1 MKPEKGETE
10 LIRRLKNPKLK
21 NKAFKDLLDVHQ
33 ERLYW
38 YIRKIV
44 LTHDNANDVLQNT
57 FIRVYKGIQDFKEN
71 SALHTWMFRI
81 AYNECIRF
89 LDKNK
94 IKPAFNQNDN
104 NNDYL
109 NKLTQD
115 SYFDGEE
122 VQLKLHAIISN
133 LSEKQQRV
141 FQMKYFD
148 DLSFREISE
157 ILDVSE
163 NTLKSSYYSAVKT
176 IEKEIVCDTIQTNW
190 K

>member
-1 MKPEKGETE
+1 MKPEKGETD
-10 LIRRLKNPKLK
+10 LIKKLKNPKQK
-21 NKAFKDLLDVHQ
+21 NKAFEDLLDAYQ

-38 YIRKIV
+38 HIRKIV

-57 FIRVYKGIQDFKEN
+57 FVRVYNGIGNFKGN
-71 SALHTWMFRI
+71 STLHTWMFRI
-81 AYNECIRF
+81 AFNESIRF
-89 LDKNK
+89 LEKNK
-94 IKPAFNQNDN
+94 IKPAFNQNGD

-109 NKLTQD
+109 NNLTQD
-115 SYFDGEE
+115 AYFDGEE
-122 VQLKLHAIISN
+122 VQLKLHAIISR

-148 DLSFREISE
+148 DLSFHEISE

-176 IEKEIVCDTIQTNW
+176 IEKEIVCDTIQTN
-190 K
+190 